1 MDRYNYQRERVISH
15 SSNPSFSSTLL
26 DAIYR
31 SIDQGEEEIVLYKET
46 MRKKQSNDMDNFQ
59 KACMIEKW
67 MEHKVSEKVVVR
79 RKSVAEFERK
89 SRNLI
94 NSSSSSSDSSCGG
107 VFSSSETESAYNN
120 NNGVNSSGSSSC
132 YGLNRPKPIRTSI
145 SAPHPEKISKKQ
157 AKELNSYGDFG
168 HNRTHMER
176 DFAPKSKNETGFV
189 KTKSKALKIYG
200 DLKKVKQPISPGGRL
215 ASFLNS
221 LFTAGNAKKPKVSS
235 NSANA
240 SSSTCSSASSF
251 SRSCLSK
258 STPKS
263 SSNGTKRSVRFY
275 PVSVIVD
282 EDCQPC
288 GHKNLYEEQKPNL
301 ESVKNIRNS
310 INEELKFQA
319 MEKNRRVEEAAKDLL
334 RNYQRNSQ
342 IKKMEI
348 FDDEDDED
356 AASCASS
363 DLFELDNLSAIGI
376 DSNRYLEELPVYET
390 THLDTNRA
398 IANGFLL

>member
-1 MDRYNYQRERVISH
+1 M
-15 SSNPSFSSTLL
+15 
-26 DAIYR
+26 
-31 SIDQGEEEIVLYKET
+31 
-46 MRKKQSNDMDNFQ
+46 
-59 KACMIEKW
+59 
-67 MEHKVSEKVVVR
+67 
-79 RKSVAEFERK
+79 
-89 SRNLI
+89 

-107 VFSSSETESAYNN
+107 VFSSSETESSYPNV
-120 NNGVNSSGSSSC
+120 VNSSGSSSSC

-145 SAPHPEKISKKQ
+145 SAPKPEKFNKNNAKQ
-157 AKELNSYGDFG
+157 VNNYGDFR
-168 HNRTHMER
+168 HNQLHVER
-176 DFAPKSKNETGFV
+176 DFAPKTKSETGFV

-200 DLKKVKQPISPGGRL
+200 DLKKVKQPISPGGKL

-221 LFTAGNAKKPKVSS
+221 LFTPGNAKKPKVSS
-235 NSANA
+235 NSGNA

-263 SSNGTKRSVRFY
+263 SGNGTKRSVRFY
-275 PVSVIVD
+275 PVSIIVD

-288 GHKNLYEEQKPNL
+288 GHKNLYDDKIPNTEQ
-301 ESVKNIRNS
+301 SVKNIRNS
-310 INEELKFQA
+310 VNEELKFHA

-334 RNYQRNSQ
+334 RNSQ
-342 IKKMEI
+342 IKNMEI
-348 FDDEDDED
+348 FDYEDDDDDD

-398 IANGFLL
+398 IANGLIL

>member
-1 MDRYNYQRERVISH
+1 
-15 SSNPSFSSTLL
+15 
-26 DAIYR
+26 
-31 SIDQGEEEIVLYKET
+31 
-46 MRKKQSNDMDNFQ
+46 
-59 KACMIEKW
+59 
-67 MEHKVSEKVVVR
+67 
-79 RKSVAEFERK
+79 
-89 SRNLI
+89 
-94 NSSSSSSDSSCGG
+94 
-107 VFSSSETESAYNN
+107 
-120 NNGVNSSGSSSC
+120 
-132 YGLNRPKPIRTSI
+132 
-145 SAPHPEKISKKQ
+145 
-157 AKELNSYGDFG
+157 
-168 HNRTHMER
+168 MER
-176 DFAPKSKNETGFV
+176 DFVPKTKSETGFV

-221 LFTAGNAKKPKVSS
+221 LFTAGNTKKPKVVSS
-235 NSANA
+235 NSGNA
-240 SSSTCSSASSF
+240 SSTCSSASSF

-288 GHKNLYEEQKPNL
+288 GHKNLYEEKKPNS
-301 ESVKNIRNS
+301 ESVRSLRNS
-310 INEELKFQA
+310 INEELKFHS

-334 RNYQRNSQ
+334 RNYSNSQ

-348 FDDEDDED
+348 FDDDEEDDDEYD
-356 AASCASS
+356 GASCASS

-398 IANGFLL
+398 IANGLIL

>member
-1 MDRYNYQRERVISH
+1 MDRYNYQKVREISH
-15 SSNPSFSSTLL
+15 SSNPSFSSSLL

-31 SIDQGEEEIVLYKET
+31 SIDQGEEEDVVLYKET
-46 MRKKQSNDMDNFQ
+46 MRKKQSNNMENFQ
-59 KACMIEKW
+59 KACMIENW
-67 MEHKVSEKVVVR
+67 MEEKVVVR
-79 RKSVAEFERK
+79 RKSAADFERK
-89 SRNLI
+89 SRNLM

-107 VFSSSETESAYNN
+107 VFSSSETESTYNY
-120 NNGVNSSGSSSC
+120 VVINSSGSSSSC
-132 YGLNRPKPIRTSI
+132 YGLNRPKPIRTSV
-145 SAPHPEKISKKQ
+145 SAPQPEKFSKKQ
-157 AKELNSYGDFG
+157 AKQFNNYGDQLP
-168 HNRTHMER
+168 MER
-176 DFAPKSKNETGFV
+176 EFAPKTKNETGFV

-200 DLKKVKQPISPGGRL
+200 DLKKGKQPISPGGRL
-215 ASFLNS
+215 ARILNS
-221 LFTAGNAKKPKVSS
+221 LFTSGNAKKPKVSS
-235 NSANA
+235 SSANA
-240 SSSTCSSASSF
+240 STCSSASSF

-288 GHKNLYEEQKPNL
+288 GHKKLYEEQKPNP

-310 INEELKFQA
+310 IHEELKFHA

-348 FDDEDDED
+348 FDDEDDYD
-356 AASCASS
+356 DGASCASS
-363 DLFELDNLSAIGI
+363 DLFELDNLSAIGMV
-376 DSNRYLEELPVYET
+376 DSNRYREELPVYET

-398 IANGFLL
+398 IANGLIL